1 MELNNQA
8 RSSTSKQNANLAPT
22 TYTTIALNLAILIPL
37 THGET
42 PTLSNG
48 GGGDRVWACTTQ
60 LETNRFENQIVP
72 ASGVGQ
78 FGLCLFP

>member
-8 RSSTSKQNANLAPT
+8 RSSTSKQNANLAQT
-22 TYTTIALNLAILIPL
+22 TYTTIALILAILIPL

-48 GGGDRVWACTTQ
+48 GGDRVWACTTQ
-60 LETNRFENQIVP
+60 LETSWFENPIVP

-78 FGLCLFP
+78 FVLCLFP